1 MNTLE
6 TLSLGARRLSLALAF
21 DAYHAARARKAPAD
35 RLAYLQRRY
44 SEALVRYVEGKV
56 QS

>member
-1 MNTLE
+1 MNLE
-6 TLSLGARRLSLALAF
+6 SLSLGARRLSLALAF
-21 DAYHAARARKAPAD
+21 EAYHAARARKAPAD

-44 SEALVRYVEGKV
+44 SEALVTYVEGKV